1 MKLSKDKQKQM
12 RNVLWNYF
20 HPMHEHLGFE
30 NSSTIYDIVKV
41 IIKKCK
47 LTFRNSSEEKIFR
60 DSTSSRIFTLL
71 MNNKSK
77 YYIKGLLCEPIATG
91 DNGVTR
97 RLGHFYIAKTE
108 DEIKRVKT
116 LSTKLIDGRHNMLYL
131 RTAESYELL
140 KQLEHNGNEDRKRLT
155 NTKNEGENFTQNHKG
170 SVLTES

>member
-1 MKLSKDKQKQM
+1 MKLSKEKQKQM

-20 HPMHEHLGFE
+20 QPIHKHLGFE

-77 YYIKGLLCEPIATG
+77 YYIKGLLCEPIAVG
-91 DNGVTR
+91 DKGVTR
-97 RLGHFYIAKTE
+97 RLGHFYIAKTP
-108 DEIKRVKT
+108 DEIKRVKQ
-116 LSTKLIDGRHNMLYL
+116 LSTKLIDGRSNMLYL

-140 KQLEHNGNEDRKRLT
+140 KQLEHNGDEERKKIT
-155 NTKNEGENFTQNHKG
+155 NTKNGGKNFTQNPTG
-170 SVLTES
+170 SVLSES